1 MQLSSKIYPESTS
14 FIKVFFFNILQIFSA
29 RCVTLPLRHYRIN
42 PFCLYPPPIVLTP
55 TLVLVSTTKAWAR
68 QRHIFIGYFG
78 SIDNYYKLSYYV
90 CVIIRIL
97 IPFTQQTTGTNNK
110 QLTLAALEWKDSET
124 GLTWEESPRKRTAI
138 FPSRQTYDFSRN
150 FSIGGSQEKFLKKL
164 NWQDF

>member
-42 PFCLYPPPIVLTP
+42 PICLYPPPIVLTP
-55 TLVLVSTTKAWAR
+55 TLDLVSTTKAWAR

-110 QLTLAALEWKDSET
+110 QLTLVALEWKDSE
-124 GLTWEESPRKRTAI
+124 KRTNLRGK
-138 FPSRQTYDFSRN
+138 S
-150 FSIGGSQEKFLKKL
+150 KKKDSDISFKTNVWFFKEL
-164 NWQDF
+164 QHWWFTREIS